1 MPKKAVAGIVK
12 AAQWLVLIRELACGE
27 SLHTHGRVE
36 RAAILPGIVEPI
48 RAGVGGP
55 KLGLGKQEQDDFYT
69 AEENIQRKK
78 LEVEVEETEEIAR
91 QREVSQTFF
100 LLCSN
105 SSKPNVLDCCTSSHS
120 LHATKESVDLA
131 MQRSLQWGD

>member
-1 MPKKAVAGIVK
+1 M
-12 AAQWLVLIRELACGE
+12 
-27 SLHTHGRVE
+27 HTHGRVE

-105 SSKPNVLDCCTSSHS
+105 SSKRNVLDCCTSSHS
-120 LHATKESVDLA
+120 LHGKC
-131 MQRSLQWGD
+131 